1 MCNHIHRGAPC
12 LPAMVSW
19 GRAAAMIPSPISE
32 WPLECQG
39 EPFQQCSPEVLWPST
54 GPFFILSSLSVL
66 SVTTCRS
73 TGALGDLTLFPRLQV
88 EAHGAMPPP
97 PVTGGLTPLPPLCPI
112 HQAPRL
118 RGRLTSPATEHTK
131 VLVPQI
137 LQERCSLPQITS
149 LIFFFF

>member
-12 LPAMVSW
+12 LPATVSW

-32 WPLECQG
+32 WSLECQG
-39 EPFQQCSPEVLWPST
+39 GPFQQCSPEVLLA
-54 GPFFILSSLSVL
+54 FH
-66 SVTTCRS
+66 
-73 TGALGDLTLFPRLQV
+73 GALFYFEQPEYTLCDHMPVYWSPGRLYAFPRLQV

-97 PVTGGLTPLPPLCPI
+97 PVTGGLTPPPPLCPT

-149 LIFFFF
+149 LIF